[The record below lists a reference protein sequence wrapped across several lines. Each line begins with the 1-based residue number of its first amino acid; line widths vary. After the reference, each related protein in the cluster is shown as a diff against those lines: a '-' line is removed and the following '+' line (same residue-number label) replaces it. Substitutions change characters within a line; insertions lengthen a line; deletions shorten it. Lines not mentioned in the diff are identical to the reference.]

1 MDWKLLSLLGTV
13 IVAFSGWFVVHV
25 LNASRDRRNK
35 RREIRVKYLIE
46 AYRNLES
53 ASNRGPIHGTSF
65 GSRSESAIADI
76 QLLGTE
82 GQIRMAKEVA
92 TAIAEK
98 HANSDVIRALLMS
111 LRDELRKELDLGEI
125 NEKPIHL
132 RFESGDQKNK
142 SDVRNEPYR

>member
-53 ASNRGPIHGTSF
+53 AAQRPL
-65 GSRSESAIADI
+65 APA
-76 QLLGTE
+76 
-82 GQIRMAKEVA
+82 GQP
-92 TAIAEK
+92 
-98 HANSDVIRALLMS
+98 N
-111 LRDELRKELDLGEI
+111 
-125 NEKPIHL
+125 N
-132 RFESGDQKNK
+132 N
-142 SDVRNEPYR
+142 